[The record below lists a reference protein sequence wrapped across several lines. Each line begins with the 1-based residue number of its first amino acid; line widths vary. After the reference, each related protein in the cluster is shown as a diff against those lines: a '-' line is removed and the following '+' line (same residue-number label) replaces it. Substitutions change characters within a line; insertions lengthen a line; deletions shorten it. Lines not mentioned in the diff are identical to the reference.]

1 MTGAPGERV
10 TVMGLGRFGG
20 GLGVTRWL
28 ASQGASVL
36 VTDVEPAERL
46 RDSVAALDDL
56 VAAGTVQLR
65 LGEHREEDF
74 AACDALVANPA
85 VPRPWE
91 NRFIGAA
98 LRAGVRVTTEI
109 GLVVERLPRRERV
122 IGVTG
127 SAGKSTTTSM
137 VAHALGACGQRV
149 HLGGNI
155 GGSLLGSIGGIG
167 PEDWVVLELSSAMLH
182 WLGAWSPGTAAVT
195 NVSPNHIDWHGS
207 FEHYRESKRGILGRQ
222 EPGDGAVLGPTLGDW
237 ATGPGV
243 RRTVLD
249 PGAGVDGLAI
259 PGSHNRLNGAMACA
273 VVRSTGLDV
282 PDERLREAVRSFAG
296 LPHRLRLL
304 GERDGVRFFDDSKS
318 TTPEATLL
326 ALRAFEERGE
336 LGRVHLIAGGYDK
349 GSDLSVVAA
358 RAPALAGLYAIGTTG
373 PSLAAGG
380 GERAVLCGTLES
392 AMEQIERR
400 AGAGDVV
407 LLSPACASWD
417 QFENFEQRGRMFA
430 ALAGLGAGA
439 CGAV

>member
-1 MTGAPGERV
+1 MIDVAEQRV

-28 ASQGASVL
+28 AGQGANVL
-36 VTDVEPAERL
+36 VTDLEPADKL
-46 RDSVAALDDL
+46 RDSVAAIADL
-56 VAAGTVQLR
+56 VRSGAVELR

-74 AACDALVANPA
+74 AACDMLVANPA
-85 VPRPWE
+85 VSRPWD
-91 NRFIGAA
+91 NRFIAA
-98 LRAGVRVTTEI
+98 ARHAGVRVTTEI

-122 IGVTG
+122 VGITG

-137 VAHALGACGQRV
+137 VAHALGACGARA

-155 GGSLLGSIGGIG
+155 GGSLLESLADIGAD
-167 PEDWVVLELSSAMLH
+167 DWVVLELSSAMLH
-182 WLGAWSPGTAAVT
+182 WLRGWSPGVAAVT

-207 FEHYRESKRGILGRQ
+207 FEHYCESKRAILAHQR
-222 EPGDGAVLGPTLGDW
+222 PGDSAVLGPTLGEW
-237 ATGPGV
+237 EAGRGV
-243 RRTVLD
+243 RRTVLE
-249 PGAGVDGLAI
+249 PGAGVEGLTI
-259 PGSHNRLNGAMACA
+259 PGSHNRLNAAMACA
-273 VVRSTGLDV
+273 VVRSLGLEV
-282 PDERLREAVRSFAG
+282 ADERLREAVRSFAG

-304 GERDGVRFFDDSKS
+304 GDRDGVRFFDDSKS

-336 LGRVHLIAGGYDK
+336 LARVHLIAGGYDK
-349 GSDLSVVAA
+349 GSDLAPVAA
-358 RAPALAGLYAIGTTG
+358 RAPALAGLYAIGATG

-380 GERAVLCGTLES
+380 GERAILCGTLES

-400 AGAGDVV
+400 AGAGDIV

-439 CGAV
+439 CAAG